1 MTEKKNAA
9 PHPPHTRICL
19 RSHFGS
25 RVELWHATSLQASLG
40 ATILCQIAAREMAVA
55 IPLQPPTPPPQWPVQ
70 GGDNRRCTAAEP
82 GQACGR
88 DLRWTPEQTCYGG
101 VLAMQ
106 SQTAELH
113 PLPNVGGGDD
123 DWNIHRCRRG
133 IKCTARNCK
142 YFHSDHEKRCRKFS
156 LDMGPCDR
164 PEGGGRCIGGL
175 HVKVQEV
182 NKTLEVNLE
191 STREAL
197 DLLRKLEGEPPDARA
212 KYVRITVSGFAMVR
226 RKLLRKFLDIMPLVH
241 ELVLPDRANNDHLLL
256 FLTDVV
262 EGCARSSPRLQKVIF
277 EDGSEE
283 NLWNS
288 R

>member
-1 MTEKKNAA
+1 M
-9 PHPPHTRICL
+9 
-19 RSHFGS
+19 
-25 RVELWHATSLQASLG
+25 
-40 ATILCQIAAREMAVA
+40 A

-123 DWNIHRCRRG
+123 DWNIHRCEKG
-133 IKCTARNCK
+133 IKCEARNCK
-142 YFHSDHEKRCRKFS
+142 YFHSEHERRCRKFS

-283 NLWNS
+283 NLWSSMYTPAKNHQASAFS
-288 R
+288 RILRGWF